1 MESRDEARFW
11 PPRDR
16 GSLSLSLSQKQ
27 SDKRRYG
34 AESQGER
41 EREREIVQSA
51 STIVICF

>member
-16 GSLSLSLSQKQ
+16 GSLSLRNSQTRDGTVQ
-27 SDKRRYG
+27 RVR
-34 AESQGER
+34 ER